1 MIHVSELND
10 YLEEFIEDKKEK
22 KDITQDTIKKQTY
35 IIKKFIKYLQETNI
49 TEINNNN
56 IKRCLKKYRSYC
68 LNYQRNKRT
77 TVKTYLLPII
87 DFLNYDEIQTQTQ
100 HQKIK
105 IKDIIEVKTES
116 PETARKRIEKI
127 SLNKKQT
134 NFFLNTVKENG
145 NIRDYAICRTFIESG
160 IRLNELVLLDKE
172 DIQAPLTEQGF
183 YVLPNDPHE
192 IIEIHLKAKNTKGQ
206 YKGRTTFITYDTL
219 VSINQAIMRRIINYN
234 KKKNQRD
241 IIKIRKD
248 RLIEEKNRKEVFTTV
263 TGTRFTRRG
272 VQDIIKKYTAKCD
285 EKIKNEYIDCPIN
298 YNKSVSV
305 HILRHTALS
314 HYAEI
319 LTVAEV
325 QSIAGHAN
333 STTTD
338 RYIHVDYNKIK
349 EKIKM
354 NMEA

>member
-1 MIHVSELND
+1 MIHVLELND

-56 IKRCLKKYRSYC
+56 IKRCLKKYRSHC

-134 NFFLNTVKENG
+134 NFF
-145 NIRDYAICRTFIESG
+145 
-160 IRLNELVLLDKE
+160 
-172 DIQAPLTEQGF
+172 
-183 YVLPNDPHE
+183 
-192 IIEIHLKAKNTKGQ
+192 
-206 YKGRTTFITYDTL
+206 
-219 VSINQAIMRRIINYN
+219 
-234 KKKNQRD
+234 
-241 IIKIRKD
+241 
-248 RLIEEKNRKEVFTTV
+248 
-263 TGTRFTRRG
+263 
-272 VQDIIKKYTAKCD
+272 
-285 EKIKNEYIDCPIN
+285 
-298 YNKSVSV
+298 
-305 HILRHTALS
+305 
-314 HYAEI
+314 
-319 LTVAEV
+319 
-325 QSIAGHAN
+325 
-333 STTTD
+333 
-338 RYIHVDYNKIK
+338 
-349 EKIKM
+349 
-354 NMEA
+354 